1 MKTSLVVDVVRS
13 DGGRVSLRL
22 LDLWRRLLVGRVRR
36 VQDVLRR

>member
-22 LDLWRRLLVGRVRR
+22 LDLWRLLVGRVRR